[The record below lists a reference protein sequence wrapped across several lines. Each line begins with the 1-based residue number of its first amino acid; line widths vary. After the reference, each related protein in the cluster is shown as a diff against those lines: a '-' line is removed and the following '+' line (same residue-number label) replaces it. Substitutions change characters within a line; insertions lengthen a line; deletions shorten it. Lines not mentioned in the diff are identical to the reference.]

1 LQCSG
6 CQGDNP
12 DGARFCNRC
21 GAALAAFCPRCENP
35 NPSGARFCNAC
46 GAGLEATGPE
56 PRDYT
61 PRHLAEKILTQKS
74 ALEGERKQV
83 SVLFADV
90 KGSMAL
96 AEQLDPEEWHGILDR
111 FFQIL
116 GDGVHRF
123 EGTVNQYT
131 GDGIMALFGAPI
143 AHEDHAQRACYAA
156 LHIRDRIVEAMRD
169 LKRDRG
175 LQFSARMGINSGEV
189 VVGRIGDDLRMDYTA
204 QGHCVGLAAR
214 MVDLASPDTIYL
226 SQASADLVA
235 GYFVLEDLGEF
246 NVKGVGE
253 PVRVCQLD
261 GVGALRTRF
270 DLSRARGLSHFVGRS
285 DEMTALEAALERARQ
300 GQGQVVGIVAHAGV
314 GKSRLCFEFLERCR
328 AQGLFATEGRAVP
341 HGENL
346 PLLPVLEAYRAYF
359 SIGERDDPRTV
370 REKIAGR
377 LLLLD
382 EELREALPVVF
393 EFFGVPDPDRPV
405 LRVDPAARRR
415 QLIGV
420 MRRVVQAGGQG
431 APGITLLEDLHWFDE
446 GSETFLEE
454 WVDALAGTSNLLIV
468 NFRPEYRADWMQS
481 SHYQQTSL
489 QPLGPEAIREL
500 LGHLLG
506 TDPSVEG
513 LADAIHERTRGN
525 PFFTEEAVRTL
536 VEAGQLEGTRGAY
549 RLVTPV
555 EEIRVPESV
564 HVLLAARIDRLP
576 EREKR
581 LLQTAAVIGR
591 SFEEPI
597 LEAVAELPEP
607 EIAEALAALR
617 SGEFVHEEALY
628 PVASY
633 AFRHPLTHEVAL
645 HSQLSARRR
654 RLHAAVARAIE
665 KLAPDDLDERA
676 ALLAHHWEQAEEP
689 LEAARWAA
697 RAADRTGVRD
707 AAECLRLWRK
717 VRELAG
723 AAPDADAAIELRM
736 RACLEILNVG
746 GWRMG
751 MPPEEVASLFAEG
764 KRLGEERGDAR
775 YLAALAIT
783 HAPEVGLASGDVAG
797 YAANAA
803 EIARLVDEA
812 GDPELQATML
822 VVLGYSHLLVG
833 RIDVALG
840 HSERAAA
847 LCREGPSLGAATLGI
862 SVGAWGVWYAA
873 YCRALA
879 GDLAG
884 GRAGLEASIRTAREM
899 GEREVLG
906 WALVSLVE
914 VRTQYC
920 GELGDGEALARES
933 LETCEKLGSPFSLL
947 HAHRGMSY
955 VTAFREEW
963 DATVAHLE
971 RALAIPR
978 EHRTGL
984 EMEPTLLANLA
995 AAHLGAG
1002 RTQRAEEIARQALGM
1017 GRERGARFSEL
1028 AALLVGA
1035 RVLLASGD
1043 AGRADEIGATLVQA
1057 AGLVADTGF
1066 RVFEPQILEARAEL
1080 AGLRGDGAARQR
1092 ELREAQRL
1100 YAEIGAAGHVQRL
1113 ARVLGS

>member
-1 LQCSG
+1 
-6 CQGDNP
+6 
-12 DGARFCNRC
+12 
-21 GAALAAFCPRCENP
+21 
-35 NPSGARFCNAC
+35 
-46 GAGLEATGPE
+46 
-56 PRDYT
+56 
-61 PRHLAEKILTQKS
+61 
-74 ALEGERKQV
+74 
-83 SVLFADV
+83 VLFADV

-96 AEQLDPEEWHGILDR
+96 AEQLDLEEWHGILDR

-156 LHIRDRIVEAMRD
+156 LHVRDRLVEAMRD
-169 LKRDRG
+169 LKRDKG
-175 LQFSARMGINSGEV
+175 LRFSARMGINSGEV

-226 SQASADLVA
+226 SRASADIVS
-235 GYFVLEDLGEF
+235 GYFELEDLGEF

-253 PVRVCQLD
+253 PVRVFQLD

-270 DLSRARGLSHFVGRS
+270 DLSRARGLSRFVGRA
-285 DEMTALEAALERARQ
+285 DELTVLDAALERARQ
-300 GQGQVVGIVAHAGV
+300 GQGQVVGVVAHAGV

-328 AQGLFATEGRAVP
+328 AQGLFATEGHAVP

-359 SIGERDDPRTV
+359 GIGERDDPRTV

-382 EELREALPVVF
+382 VELREVLPVVF
-393 EFFGVPDPDRPV
+393 EFFGVPDPDRPA
-405 LRVDPAARRR
+405 LRIDPDARRR

-446 GSETFLEE
+446 GSQSFLEE
-454 WVDALAGTSNLLIV
+454 WVDALAGSPNLLIV
-468 NFRPEYRADWMQS
+468 NFRPEYRANWMQN
-481 SHYQQTSL
+481 SHYQQIPL
-489 QPLGPEAIREL
+489 QPLGPGAIREL
-500 LGHLLG
+500 LEHLLG

-513 LADAIHERTRGN
+513 LADAIHEQTRGN

-536 VEAGQLEGTRGAY
+536 VEAGHLKGTRGSY

-555 EEIRVPESV
+555 EQIRVPDSV
-564 HVLLAARIDRLP
+564 HSLLAARIDRLP
-576 EREKR
+576 EREKQ

-597 LEAVAELPEP
+597 LEAVAELTKPEL
-607 EIAEALAALR
+607 ADALAALR
-617 SGEFVHEEALY
+617 NREFVHEEALY

-645 HSQLSARRR
+645 RSQLSARRR
-654 RLHAAVARAIE
+654 RLHAAVAGAIE
-665 KLAPDDLDERA
+665 KLEPDDLEERA

-697 RAADRTGVRD
+697 CAAQQTGVRD

-723 AAPDADAAIELRM
+723 AVPDADDAVGLRM

-746 GWRMG
+746 GWRLG
-751 MPPEEVASLFAEG
+751 MPPEEVAALFAEG
-764 KRLGEERGDAR
+764 RRLGEERGDR
-775 YLAALAIT
+775 HYLAALAIT
-783 HAPEVGLASGDVAG
+783 HAPEVGLATGDVAG
-797 YAANAA
+797 YAANAV

-822 VVLGYSHLLVG
+822 VVLGYSHLLTG
-833 RIDVALG
+833 RLGDALR
-840 HSERAAA
+840 HSRRAAE
-847 LCREGPSLGAATLGI
+847 LCRVDPGLGRATLGI
-862 SVGAWGVWYAA
+862 SAGAWGVWYAA
-873 YCRALA
+873 YCQALT
-879 GDLAG
+879 GDLTEG
-884 GRAGLEASIRTAREM
+884 LRKLEASARTAREM

-906 WALVSLVE
+906 WNLVTLAE
-914 VRTQYC
+914 VRTQYL
-920 GELGDGEALARES
+920 GELGNSEALARES
-933 LETCEKLGSPFSLL
+933 LESSVKLGVPFSLVHSL
-947 HAHRGMSY
+947 RGMAQ
-955 VTAFREEW
+955 VTAFSGEW
-963 DATVAHLE
+963 GTTVAHLE
-971 RALAIPR
+971 RALAIAG

-984 EMEPTLLANLA
+984 EVEPTIRAQLA

-1002 RTQRAEEIARQALGM
+1002 RIARAEELAQEALAM
-1017 GRERGARFSEL
+1017 ARERGAGLSEL
-1028 AALLVGA
+1028 TALLVRT
-1035 RVLLASGD
+1035 RVLLAGENVD
-1043 AGRADEIGATLVQA
+1043 RADEIEAVLEQA
-1057 AGLVADTGF
+1057 AALAGETGF
-1066 RVFEPQILEARAEL
+1066 RVMAPQILEAQAEL
-1080 AGLRGDGAARQR
+1080 AGLRGDAAARR
-1092 ELREAQRL
+1092 RLLRGAHGL
-1100 YAEIGAAGHVQRL
+1100 YAELGAAGHVQRL
-1113 ARVLGS
+1113 DGVLWS